1 MDLHQEAQKIQE
13 QAECIFTDSEVQA
26 ALDNMADQI
35 RQQLAGTNPIVCCVM
50 NGGLITTAE
59 LLKRLDF
66 PLQVNFLHASRYHD
80 STEASTGLEWHAM
93 PQLDL
98 DGRTML
104 IVDDILD
111 EGLTLKSIIAACKQ
125 QGAKEVLSAVLTH
138 KNHDRKI
145 DKSIK
150 ADFVGLEV
158 PDRYVF
164 GYGMDYRSYLRNV
177 SGIYAIAE

>member
-1 MDLHQEAQKIQE
+1 MDLHLEAQQIME

-35 RQQLAGTNPIVCCVM
+35 NQRLADTNPIVCCVM

-66 PLQVNFLHASRYHD
+66 PLQVNYLHASRYQE
-80 STEASTGLEWHAM
+80 STEASTTLEWHAM

-111 EGLTLKSIIAACKQ
+111 EGLTLKSIVEACQ
-125 QGAKEVLSAVLTH
+125 SQGAKTVLSAVLTH
-138 KNHDRKI
+138 KVHDRKI

-164 GYGMDYRSYLRNV
+164 GYGMDYRTYLRNA
-177 SGIYAIAE
+177 SGIYALSE